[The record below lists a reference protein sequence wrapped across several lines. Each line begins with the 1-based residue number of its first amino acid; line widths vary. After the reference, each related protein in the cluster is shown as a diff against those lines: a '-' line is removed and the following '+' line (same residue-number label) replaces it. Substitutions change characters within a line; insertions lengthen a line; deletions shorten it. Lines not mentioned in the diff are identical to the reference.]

1 MSLISKPIN
10 PLQLIPL
17 AGLPLIQPGADL
29 AGLVSESIR
38 RAGLTLTDADIVVIA
53 QKIVSKAEGRFVRLA
68 EVTPSRRALEL
79 AELTGKPAAL
89 VEVILWD
96 TAEIIRVRRDL
107 LIVEH
112 KLGFISANAG
122 VDHSNVSAEAG
133 MLLRLPEDPDASART
148 IRERLAG
155 LTGAR
160 PPVLI
165 IDSHGRPWRWGTV
178 GVTIGLSGL
187 APVQDLRGTPD
198 LFGEALQRTEV
209 GLADQIAAATTLL
222 MGQAA
227 EGCPV
232 VIVRGLAFTPDNNA
246 RAAAVLRPKDM
257 DVFR

>member
-1 MSLISKPIN
+1 MTSR
-10 PLQLIPL
+10 LQLIPL
-17 AGLPLIQPGADL
+17 PDIPLIQPGDDL
-29 AGLVSESIR
+29 TGLIVESSQKAGVVLSD
-38 RAGLTLTDADIVVIA
+38 LDIVVIA

-68 EVTPSRRALEL
+68 EVTPSARALEL
-79 AELTGKPAAL
+79 AELTGKSAEQ

-96 TAEIIRVRRDL
+96 TAEIIRTQKDL

-122 VDHSNVSAEAG
+122 VDHSNVSSEPDV
-133 MLLRLPEDPDASART
+133 LLRLPADPDASARA
-148 IRERLAG
+148 IRSRLVDLAG
-155 LTGAR
+155 VS

-165 IDSHGRPWRWGTV
+165 IDSHGRAWRFGTV

-187 APVQDLRGTPD
+187 APVQDLRGVPD
-198 LFGEALQRTEV
+198 LFGEPLRYTDV
-209 GLADQIAAATTLL
+209 GFTDQIAAAASLL

-232 VIVRGLAFTPDNNA
+232 VIVRGLPFTLDEQA
-246 RAAAVLRPKDM
+246 RAAGVLRPKKL